1 MFPDHLLDAHSVKDR
16 KTRLSAIMTPVKEI
30 FTGGCGFGRS
40 YFGAILAQC
49 LLNKLMD
56 TKRTI
61 HKKKTEKNGAK

>member
-1 MFPDHLLDAHSVKDR
+1 
-16 KTRLSAIMTPVKEI
+16 MTPVKEI